1 MKKIV
6 SRAKKVVSTEVV
18 TPASAESVSA
28 VVPVAAP
35 AVKSAPAAAPA
46 PSVVTTMTDPAVQE
60 CTSLLDQVIAKLG
73 AQQALDTSGIRRA
86 TKMRKGGAEV
96 IPKILALCLQHK
108 VTQIGTLTT
117 QEMSDELERGN
128 ALEQVGLRGALV
140 QKKVKDSAMGAHG
153 RSWQIGMT
161 MYRTLQRMALNDPE
175 LALGLA
181 DVESFFQTKRTKG
194 KVRANKRASAASK
207 AAKAAASA
215 ATTGAEPAAAGA
227 VPAATTTTTTA
238 AGVPAGAAPVA
249 ASDGHAGAAAGGG
262 AAAAAPAVQSGAGH

>member
-6 SRAKKVVSTEVV
+6 KSAKKVVATEVV
-18 TPASAESVSA
+18 TPASAEPVSA
-28 VVPVAAP
+28 ALAAPAP

-73 AQQALDTSGIRRA
+73 VHQALDTSGIRRA

-96 IPKILALCLQHK
+96 IPKILALCLQHQ

-117 QEMSDELERGN
+117 QEMSDELKRGD

-140 QKKVKDSAMGAHG
+140 QKKVRDSAMGAHG
-153 RSWQIGMT
+153 RSWQIAMT

-207 AAKAAASA
+207 AAKAAES
-215 ATTGAEPAAAGA
+215 ATTAVAEPAGP
-227 VPAATTTTTTA
+227 VPATTTTV
-238 AGVPAGAAPVA
+238 AGVPAGAASVA
-249 ASDGHAGAAAGGG
+249 ASDAHAGAAAGVGGG
-262 AAAAAPAVQSGAGH
+262 AATAAAPAVLNGAGH